1 MRRVVV
7 WLGGILLLGSTLVG
21 ATLLGSTTPG
31 FAAAPAGSSLTE
43 TGTALRPGELASE
56 NGVLRWMNG
65 YRVHHDYGHVVDAI
79 KALSALGSFKDP
91 GASGVY
97 VGFLAGVL
105 GSNPKRADELITKLL
120 ALPHEDQWVI
130 VQAVAYSGLPNWKDL
145 LRHYSARMPT
155 RSVMIDKYL
164 NGKLKTLDDMEF
176 AKPKKNMWQ
185 EFTGYLD
192 ITKHLPGAEHPREY
206 DTEDASTTVL
216 DTLWGY
222 YFATG
227 SAKPILRLIS
237 VLPWSKDRNSVD
249 RLTVGSTAK
258 LTLASNAVR
267 DGVLLGI
274 LKSEA
279 KQQPKETAV
288 ILDDVVD
295 AAETAQTER
304 IRKDALADIDEIR
317 RKGSGS
323 KRDTVWWGQAG
334 EVVIA
339 GVCVVGAALGNVAF
353 GLPCVIGG
361 SVTAAGLQYYSNSN
375 Q

>member
-1 MRRVVV
+1 
-7 WLGGILLLGSTLVG
+7 LGGVLLLGS
-21 ATLLGSTTPG
+21 TLLGSTTPG

-43 TGTALRPGELASE
+43 TGSALRPGELASE
-56 NGVLRWMNG
+56 NGVLRWING
-65 YRVHHDYGHVVDAI
+65 YRVHHDYAHVAEAI

-105 GSNPKRADELITKLL
+105 ASNPRKADELITKLL
-120 ALPHEDQWVI
+120 SLPHEDQWVI

-145 LRHYSARMPT
+145 LRHYSTRMPT

-164 NGKLKTLDDMEF
+164 DGKLKCLDDMEF
-176 AKPKKNMWQ
+176 SKTTNMWQ
-185 EFTGYLD
+185 QFTGIFD
-192 ITKHLPGAEHPREY
+192 VSKHMPGAEHVREY
-206 DTEDASTTVL
+206 DTQDASTTVL

-227 SAKPILRLIS
+227 SAKPILRIVS

-279 KQQPKETAV
+279 KRQPKETAL

-304 IRKDALADIDEIR
+304 IRRDALADIDEIR

-339 GVCVVGAALGNVAF
+339 GVCVVGAALGNVVF

-361 SVTAAGLQYYSNSN
+361 SVTAAGLQYYSNT
-375 Q
+375 QQ